1 MSRPKKFNDYSYG
14 VGLEYNASS
23 YKQVKDAMKGDM
35 DALLKLAK
43 SYNEAIKIDPNVDMS
58 KMISALKE
66 LARIIDQTE
75 KSGNPFS
82 EFVDKGILSRVA
94 ALEQNIEALTTSSSE
109 LKQTVDHMFDGIKSV
124 GREKFSG
131 SFDDIFGY
139 KSKEIDEI
147 AESIKKLSN
156 EIDKLKTIPSPT
168 VGTFNR
174 STKEQKISSA
184 SVKELDSWVEEY
196 KKLADEVDD
205 IDPSDF
211 EKMGPA
217 LKRMRELGMSIKEAL
232 ELPNIQKSKNFSE
245 YQSFLKDAA
254 KYFEKSVDDFN
265 ANMQE
270 KLGDLRQQRKALED
284 ELLKTKE
291 SAAKLGGQTD
301 AKTSGKSFNKKSSLG
316 TLDQVVDVSVKPK
329 VDTGVW
335 TETIN
340 KKLKAVQD
348 KLDPIVLKV

>member
-94 ALEQNIEALTTSSSE
+94 ALEQNVEALTTSSSE

-147 AESIKKLSN
+147 EDNSESNS
-156 EIDKLKTIPSPT
+156 
-168 VGTFNR
+168 R
-174 STKEQKISSA
+174 
-184 SVKELDSWVEEY
+184 
-196 KKLADEVDD
+196 
-205 IDPSDF
+205 
-211 EKMGPA
+211 
-217 LKRMRELGMSIKEAL
+217 
-232 ELPNIQKSKNFSE
+232 NI
-245 YQSFLKDAA
+245 
-254 KYFEKSVDDFN
+254 
-265 ANMQE
+265 
-270 KLGDLRQQRKALED
+270 
-284 ELLKTKE
+284 
-291 SAAKLGGQTD
+291 
-301 AKTSGKSFNKKSSLG
+301 
-316 TLDQVVDVSVKPK
+316 
-329 VDTGVW
+329 
-335 TETIN
+335 
-340 KKLKAVQD
+340 
-348 KLDPIVLKV
+348 